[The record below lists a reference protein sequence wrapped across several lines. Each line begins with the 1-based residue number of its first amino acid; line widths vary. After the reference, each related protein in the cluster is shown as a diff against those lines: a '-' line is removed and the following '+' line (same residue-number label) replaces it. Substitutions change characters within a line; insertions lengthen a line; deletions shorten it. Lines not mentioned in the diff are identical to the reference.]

1 MDFRFRLVGVFLMK
15 FCFENIR
22 PIKTKGF
29 IRLIITAYVTLGLV
43 WITISTTLP
52 DLLSGDPQKHSQIEL
67 QFDIGLIIL
76 TAGILALLGRRFLNT
91 LRSQQ
96 DEFYQLIR
104 NVGSAR
110 GQQFFPALVHS
121 LAETTNASTAFI
133 ARFTDESQG
142 RVKTVAV
149 FSHGQLVEN
158 LEFAIEGTPC
168 GIIIPKGSCCYPSK
182 VRKLFP
188 LDPLSN
194 QLKVDNYVGIALNDC
209 SGRCHGVMAVAG
221 EGTLDNQRLA
231 ESMLELFA
239 VRAAAGLEGMA
250 NRETIDYMS
259 MYDSLTGLPNRRM
272 FTKRLAPI
280 LINSRQKSEISAVL
294 FLDLD
299 RFKNINDSLGHAAGD
314 LLLMAVADRLTRCLR
329 RGDLVA
335 RLGGDEFMV
344 LLQGLAQKQDAAKI
358 AAKVLDSLKSP
369 FKILEHE
376 LHIALS
382 IGIALSPEHG
392 DDVDTL
398 LKNADTAMN
407 RAKEVGRNTYQFFAT
422 EMGAISI
429 TRLGLENDLRKALIR
444 NELILHFQPQYN
456 LEGGRITG
464 VEALL
469 RWQHPERGMVQPDNF
484 IPMAEETGQ
493 IVPIGKWVI
502 REACEQSRRWSEEGF
517 APIQM
522 AVNLSA
528 KQFQQQDLPDV
539 VAAILKETG
548 MNPEYLELE
557 ITETILMQNL
567 ETTID
572 QLVRLMALGVKIS
585 IDDFGTGY
593 SSLNYLKRFPLHALK
608 IDRSFVKDIGEDSD
622 ESSIV
627 SAIISLAHNLSLE
640 VVAEGVETQGQ
651 LEFLR
656 SQQCDRFQGFLMSTP
671 VPAENIQ
678 QMLEQGRLSAYMG

>member
-1 MDFRFRLVGVFLMK
+1 MK
-15 FCFENIR
+15 FSFDDIR
-22 PIKTKGF
+22 PFRTKGL
-29 IRLIITAYVTLGLV
+29 IRLIIMSYVTLGFV
-43 WITISTTLP
+43 WVVVSHSLP
-52 DLLSGDPQKHSQIEL
+52 GLFSDDPQKYSRLIL
-67 QFDIGLIIL
+67 LFDVSLIIL
-76 TAGILALLGRRFLNT
+76 SASVLAVFGSRFLAT
-91 LRSQQ
+91 LSSQQ
-96 DEFYQLIR
+96 DEFYRMIR

-110 GQQFFPALVHS
+110 GQEFFPALVYS
-121 LAETTNASTAFI
+121 LAETTNADYAFV
-133 ARFTDESQG
+133 AKFTDESQQ

-158 LEFAIEGTPC
+158 LEFDLEGTPC
-168 GIIIPKGSCCYPSK
+168 GVVVREGSGCYPDK
-182 VRKLFP
+182 IRKLFP
-188 LDPLSN
+188 LDPLTHR
-194 QLKVDNYVGIALNDC
+194 LEVDNYVGIALNDF

-221 EGTLDNQRLA
+221 KGALGNQRLA
-231 ESMLELFA
+231 ESLLELFA
-239 VRAAAGLEGMA
+239 VRASAALEGMA
-250 NRETIDYMS
+250 SREAVDYMS

-272 FTKRLAPI
+272 FAEQLAPI
-280 LINSRQKSEISAVL
+280 LIYARQKSEIRAVL

-314 LLLMAVADRLTRCLR
+314 QLLKAVADRLTRCLR
-329 RGDLVA
+329 HGDLVA
-335 RLGGDEFMV
+335 RLGGDEFMI
-344 LLQGLAQKQDAAKI
+344 LLQGLTQKQDAAKI
-358 AAKVLDSLKSP
+358 ASKVLDSLKTP
-369 FKILEHE
+369 FKILGHE

-382 IGIALSPEHG
+382 IGIAISPEHG

-407 RAKEVGRNTYQFFAT
+407 RAKEVGRNTYQFFAA
-422 EMGAISI
+422 EMSTISI
-429 TRLGLENDLRKALIR
+429 TRLGLENDLRKALVR
-444 NELILHFQPQYN
+444 NELILHFQPQYAM
-456 LEGGRITG
+456 EGDRITG
-464 VEALL
+464 VEALI
-469 RWQHPERGMVQPDNF
+469 RWQHPERGFILPGDF

-502 REACEQSRRWSEEGF
+502 KEACEQSRRWCGAGL

-528 KQFQQQDLPDV
+528 KQFLQQDLPDV
-539 VAAILKETG
+539 VAGILKETG
-548 MNPEYLELE
+548 MDPAYLELE

-622 ESSIV
+622 DTSIV

-640 VVAEGVETQGQ
+640 VVAEGVETPAQ

-671 VPAENIQ
+671 VPADSVQ
-678 QMLEQGRLSAYMG
+678 KMLGRNLLAADMR